1 MLSTHSKKHRRS
13 EPNFAVRHERLIQS
27 LVYVGAAFLV
37 IIVGLRGLG
46 NLSNTTFIPNFILDN
61 EGKIE
66 SNIIMIGLL
75 IEFTMLCLLAAVT
88 YFTNEDNRDDLQ
100 VSIENL
106 SEAVS
111 QLTQTIP
118 SEVVQK
124 LIQNTQETA
133 SSASKLLAEEI
144 EILNNFRTRLDE
156 KIVQIDQ
163 DIIQVRK
170 SIAQGIIDSSS
181 HMESFIK
188 KERETI
194 GGYNK
199 LIENLIGEAKETLH
213 TVSKNITSDIKN
225 TFDTSAEAMSR
236 QEKMVTRFYS
246 VNSKL
251 LTEAREGFK
260 RFVDNYS
267 ELVERES
274 QRLQQLGA
282 NQLRPEEFMIS
293 LNNTNSNLLKY
304 LENINN
310 LLKVIMTQQRSMQ
323 QIPENKRS
331 FFQKIFG
338 SRNLTADERN

>member
-46 NLSNTTFIPNFILDN
+46 NLSNTTFIPNFILDDD
-61 EGKIE
+61 GKIE

-75 IEFTMLCLLAAVT
+75 IEFTMLCLLAAVA
-88 YFTNEDNRDDLQ
+88 YFATDEKKDELQ
-100 VSIENL
+100 ISIEGL

-118 SEVVQK
+118 SEIVQK
-124 LIQNTQETA
+124 LVQSTQETA

-144 EILNNFRTRLDE
+144 EILNNFRSRLDE

-188 KERETI
+188 KEKDTVS
-194 GGYNK
+194 GYNR
-199 LIENLIGEAKETLH
+199 LIENLIEEAKETLH
-213 TVSKNITSDIKN
+213 SVSKNISSDIKT

-282 NQLRPEEFMIS
+282 NQLRPEEFMVN
-293 LNNTNSNLLKY
+293 LNTTNSRLVKH
-304 LENINN
+304 LENIDAS
-310 LLKVIMTQQRSMQ
+310 LKAILEQQRSAP
-323 QIPENKRS
+323 QITDGKRS
-331 FFQKIFG
+331 VFQKIFG
-338 SRNLTADERN
+338 IRGLPDGRN

>member
-1 MLSTHSKKHRRS
+1 MLSTHSKRHRHS
-13 EPNFAVRHERLIQS
+13 EPNFAVRNERLIQS

-46 NLSNTTFIPNFILDN
+46 NLSNTTFIPNFILDEN
-61 EGKIE
+61 GKIE
-66 SNIIMIGLL
+66 SNIIMVGLL
-75 IEFTMLCLLAAVT
+75 IEFTMLCFLAIVT
-88 YFTNEDNRDDLQ
+88 YYTTDERKDDLQ
-100 VSIENL
+100 ISIESL

-111 QLTQTIP
+111 KLTQTMPAEI
-118 SEVVQK
+118 VQK
-124 LIQNTQETA
+124 LIQSTEETA
-133 SSASKLLAEEI
+133 SSASRLLSEEI
-144 EILNNFRTRLDE
+144 EILNNFRARLDE

-188 KERETI
+188 KEKETI
-194 GGYNK
+194 SGYNK
-199 LIENLIGEAKETLH
+199 LIESLIEEAKETLH
-213 TVSKNITSDIKN
+213 SVSKNITNDIKT

-282 NQLRPEEFMIS
+282 NQLRPEEFMIG
-293 LNNTNSNLLKY
+293 LNRTNSSLVNY
-304 LENINN
+304 LENIDVS
-310 LLKVIMTQQRSMQ
+310 LKTIINQQRSLQ
-323 QIPENKRS
+323 QTPDGKKS

-338 SRNLTADERN
+338 N

>member
-1 MLSTHSKKHRRS
+1 MLSTHSKRHRHS

-46 NLSNTTFIPNFILDN
+46 NLSSTTFIPNFILDN
-61 EGKIE
+61 DGKIE

-88 YFTNEDNRDDLQ
+88 YFTTDERKDDLQ
-100 VSIENL
+100 ISIENL
-106 SEAVS
+106 SESVS
-111 QLTQTIP
+111 KLTQTMPAEI
-118 SEVVQK
+118 VQK
-124 LIQNTQETA
+124 LIQSTEETA
-133 SSASKLLAEEI
+133 SSASRLLSEEI
-144 EILNNFRTRLDE
+144 DILNNFRARLDE

-188 KERETI
+188 KEKETI
-194 GGYNK
+194 GGYNR
-199 LIENLIGEAKETLH
+199 LIENLIEEAKETLH
-213 TVSKNITSDIKN
+213 SVSKNITSDIKT

-282 NQLRPEEFMIS
+282 NQLRPEEFMIG
-293 LNNTNSNLLKY
+293 LNKTNSNLVRY
-304 LENINN
+304 LENIDNS
-310 LLKVIMTQQRSMQ
+310 LKTIMNQQRSMQ
-323 QIPENKRS
+323 QLSDGKKS
-331 FFQKIFG
+331 FFQRIFG
-338 SRNLTADERN
+338 N

>member
-13 EPNFAVRHERLIQS
+13 ESNFADRNERLIQS

-46 NLSNTTFIPNFILDN
+46 DLSYTTFIPNFILDDS
-61 EGKIE
+61 GKIE
-66 SNIIMIGLL
+66 SNIIMVGLL
-75 IEFTMLCLLAAVT
+75 IEFTMLCLLAAVN
-88 YFTNEDNRDDLQ
+88 YFTKDEKKDDLQ
-100 VSIENL
+100 ISIENL

-118 SEVVQK
+118 SEIVQK
-124 LIQNTQETA
+124 LVQSTQETA

-144 EILNNFRTRLDE
+144 EILNSFRSRLDE

-188 KERETI
+188 KEKDTVS
-194 GGYNK
+194 GYNR
-199 LIENLIGEAKETLH
+199 LIENLIEEAKETLH
-213 TVSKNITSDIKN
+213 TVSKNISSDIKT

-282 NQLRPEEFMIS
+282 NQLRPEEFMIN
-293 LNNTNSNLLKY
+293 LNTTNSRLVKH
-304 LENINN
+304 LENIDGS
-310 LLKVIMTQQRSMQ
+310 LKAILEHQRSTIHMADG
-323 QIPENKRS
+323 KRTI
-331 FFQKIFG
+331 FQKIFG
-338 SRNLTADERN
+338 SRGLTDERN

>member
-1 MLSTHSKKHRRS
+1 MLSTHSKRHRHS

-46 NLSNTTFIPNFILDN
+46 DLSRTTFIPNFILDAD
-61 EGKIE
+61 GKIE

-88 YFTNEDNRDDLQ
+88 YFTTDERQDGLQ
-100 VSIENL
+100 ISIENL
-106 SEAVS
+106 SESVS
-111 QLTQTIP
+111 KLTQTMP
-118 SEVVQK
+118 SEIVQK
-124 LIQNTQETA
+124 LIQSTEETA
-133 SSASKLLAEEI
+133 SSASRLLSEEI
-144 EILNNFRTRLDE
+144 EILNNFRSRLDE

-188 KERETI
+188 KEKETI
-194 GGYNK
+194 GGYNR
-199 LIENLIGEAKETLH
+199 LIESLIEEAKESLRS
-213 TVSKNITSDIKN
+213 VSKNITTDIKA

-236 QEKMVTRFYS
+236 QEKMITRFYS

-251 LTEAREGFK
+251 LTEARDGFK

-282 NQLRPEEFMIS
+282 NQLRPEEFMIG
-293 LNNTNSNLLKY
+293 LNKTNSNLVRY
-304 LENINN
+304 LENIDNS
-310 LLKVIMTQQRSMQ
+310 LKTIMNQQRSMQ
-323 QIPENKRS
+323 QLSDGKKS
-331 FFQKIFG
+331 FFQRIFG
-338 SRNLTADERN
+338 N

>member
-1 MLSTHSKKHRRS
+1 MLSTHSKKHRHS
-13 EPNFAVRHERLIQS
+13 EPNLAVRNERLIQS

-46 NLSNTTFIPNFILDN
+46 DLSHTTFIPNFVLN
-61 EGKIE
+61 EDGKIE

-75 IEFTMLCLLAAVT
+75 IEFTMLCLLALVV
-88 YFTNEDNRDDLQ
+88 YFATDEKKDDLHL
-100 VSIENL
+100 SIETL

-118 SEVVQK
+118 SEIIQK
-124 LIQNTQETA
+124 LVQNSQDTA

-144 EILNNFRTRLDE
+144 EILNNFRSRLDE

-188 KERETI
+188 KEKETV
-194 GGYNK
+194 GGYNR
-199 LIENLIGEAKETLH
+199 LIESLIEEAKETLH
-213 TVSKNITSDIKN
+213 SVSKNISSDIKT

-282 NQLRPEEFMIS
+282 NQLRPEEFMIN
-293 LNNTNSNLLKY
+293 LNRTNSNLVQR
-304 LENINN
+304 LENIDNT
-310 LLKVIMTQQRSMQ
+310 LKAILNQQKSLIQMSDG
-323 QIPENKRS
+323 KKS
-331 FFQKIFG
+331 LFQKIFG
-338 SRNLTADERN
+338 VRGIDDGRN